1 MEDRV
6 IVDIQDHIAHVRL
19 NRADKMNALDEAMFA
34 GIIEAGESLK
44 TNKDVRA
51 VVLSGEGRAFCAGLD
66 MGNFSNMANGNS
78 DGSAESSDDG
88 LGRLERRTHGLA
100 NRAQY
105 TSWVW

>member
-51 VVLSGEGRAFCAGLD
+51 VVLSGEGRAFL
-66 MGNFSNMANGNS
+66 
-78 DGSAESSDDG
+78 
-88 LGRLERRTHGLA
+88 LIL
-100 NRAQY
+100 
-105 TSWVW
+105 

>member
-66 MGNFSNMANGNS
+66 MSNFSNMANGNS
-78 DGSAESSDDG
+78 DGSAESSARRH
-88 LGRLERRTHGLA
+88 GR
-100 NRAQY
+100 
-105 TSWVW
+105 S

>member
-51 VVLSGEGRAFCAGLD
+51 VVLSGEGRAFLLILLPPVS
-66 MGNFSNMANGNS
+66 FK
-78 DGSAESSDDG
+78 
-88 LGRLERRTHGLA
+88 T
-100 NRAQY
+100 
-105 TSWVW
+105 